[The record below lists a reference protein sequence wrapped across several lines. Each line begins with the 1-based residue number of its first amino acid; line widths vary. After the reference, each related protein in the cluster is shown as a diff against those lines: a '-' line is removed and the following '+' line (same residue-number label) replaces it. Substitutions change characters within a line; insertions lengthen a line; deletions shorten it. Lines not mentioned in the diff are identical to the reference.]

1 MIETKGNFTHEEIL
15 SQPRAWEDAFR
26 VLKSQQREINDLIRK
41 PLFEEVIFTGCGSTY
56 YLSLAAAAFFQ
67 EVTGKKA
74 RGIPAS
80 ELWLTANAF
89 TPDGKTLL
97 VPVSRSG
104 ETTET
109 LHACNQFR
117 KNNGGKI
124 LTLSCYPDM
133 PLAQC
138 GDVNVILPSGQEQ
151 SIAQTRAFSTLF
163 LSTMLLAY
171 IDAHQP
177 TMIEDM
183 QALPEISKYLLA
195 NYEGLAAEL
204 GTNNKIDR
212 YYFLGSSTRYGLAC
226 ELNLKMKE
234 MSLSFSEAFH
244 FMEFRHG
251 PKSMVTESTLI
262 TGLVSNTQQGHELA
276 VLEEMKGQGA
286 RILTIGEAEM
296 DVSFHSHVSEPLR
309 NLLYLPFGQLMAYH
323 HALSKGL
330 DPDKPKNL
338 DAVVR
343 L

>member
-1 MIETKGNFTHEEIL
+1 MVETKGKFTHAEIL
-15 SQPRAWEDAFR
+15 SQPKAWEDAFG
-26 VLKSQQREINDLIRK
+26 VLKSQEGEINDLIGK
-41 PLFEEVIFTGCGSTY
+41 HPYDEVIFTGCGSTY

-67 EVTGKKA
+67 EVTGRRA

-80 ELWLTANAF
+80 EIWLTGNTF
-89 TPDGKTLL
+89 SPNGKSLL
-97 VPVSRSG
+97 IPVSRSG

-109 LHACNQFR
+109 RHACSLFR

-124 LTLSCYPDM
+124 MTLSCYPDM

-138 GDVNVILPSGQEQ
+138 GDVNVILPSGQEK
-151 SIAQTRAFSTLF
+151 SIAQTRAFSALF
-163 LSTMLLAY
+163 LSTMVIAY
-171 IDAHQP
+171 MTAHKP
-177 TMIEDM
+177 EMIEEM
-183 QALPEISKYLLA
+183 HALPGIGKQLLE
-195 NYEGLAAEL
+195 NYEGLATEI
-204 GTNNKIDR
+204 GMEKQFDR
-212 YYFLGSSTRYGLAC
+212 FYFLGSGTRFGLAS

-251 PKSMVTESTLI
+251 PKSMVTDSTLI
-262 TGLVSNTQQGHELA
+262 TGLVSNAQQGYELA
-276 VLEEMKGQGA
+276 VLEEMKTQGA
-286 RILTIGEAEM
+286 RILTMGEAEA
-296 DVSFHSHVSEPLR
+296 DVSFHSHISEPLR

>member
-1 MIETKGNFTHEEIL
+1 MVEAKGKFTHSEIL
-15 SQPRAWEDAFR
+15 SQPKSWENALT
-26 VLKSQQREINDLIRK
+26 VLKSQRDEINDLVGK
-41 PLFEEVIFTGCGSTY
+41 HQFEEVIFTGCGSTY

-67 EVTGKKA
+67 EITGRKA
-74 RGIPAS
+74 RGVPAS
-80 ELWLTANAF
+80 ELWLNVNAF
-89 TPDGKTLL
+89 SPNGKSLL

-138 GDVNVILPSGQEQ
+138 GDVNMILPSGQEQ

-163 LSTMLLAY
+163 LSTMALAY
-171 IDAHQP
+171 IASRNPKMVEEMH
-177 TMIEDM
+177 
-183 QALPEISKYLLA
+183 ALPEIGRLLLD
-195 NYEGLAAEL
+195 NNEGLATEL
-204 GTNNKIDR
+204 GMDKRYDR
-212 YYFLGSSTRYGLAC
+212 YYFLGSGTRYGLAC

-234 MSLSFSEAFH
+234 MSLSFSESFH

-251 PKSMVTESTLI
+251 PKSMVTDSTLI
-262 TGLVSNTQQGHELA
+262 IGLVCNAQQGRELA
-276 VLEEMKGQGA
+276 VLEEMKAQGA
-286 RILTIGEAEM
+286 ETLTIGEAEM
-296 DVSFHSHVSEPLR
+296 DVSFHSHISEPLR

-338 DAVVR
+338 DAVVK

>member
-1 MIETKGNFTHEEIL
+1 MVETKGKFTHAEIL
-15 SQPRAWEDAFR
+15 SQPKAWENA
-26 VLKSQQREINDLIRK
+26 LNLLNSQHEEIDTLMRK
-41 PLFEEVIFTGCGSTY
+41 HSFEEVIFTGCGSTY

-67 EVTGKKA
+67 EVTGEKV
-74 RGIPAS
+74 RGMPAS

-89 TPDGKTLL
+89 TPKGKALL

-109 LHACNQFR
+109 LHACEQFR
-117 KNNGGKI
+117 KNNGGTI

-133 PLAQC
+133 PLAKC

-163 LSTMLLAY
+163 LATMVLAY
-171 IDAHQP
+171 TATHQQK
-177 TMIEDM
+177 MVEEM
-183 QALPEISKYLLA
+183 KELPDIGSHLLE
-195 NYEGLAAEL
+195 NYEGLASDL
-204 GTNNKIDR
+204 GMNTKFDR
-212 YYFLGSSTRYGLAC
+212 YYFLGSGTRYGLAC

-251 PKSMVTESTLI
+251 PKSMVTDTTLI
-262 TGLVSNTQQGHELA
+262 TGLVSNAQQGHELA
-276 VLEEMKGQGA
+276 VLEEMKVQGA

-296 DVSFHSHVSEPLR
+296 DVSFHSHVSDLLR
-309 NLLYLPFGQLMAYH
+309 NMLYLPFGQLMAYH
-323 HALSKGL
+323 HAINKGL